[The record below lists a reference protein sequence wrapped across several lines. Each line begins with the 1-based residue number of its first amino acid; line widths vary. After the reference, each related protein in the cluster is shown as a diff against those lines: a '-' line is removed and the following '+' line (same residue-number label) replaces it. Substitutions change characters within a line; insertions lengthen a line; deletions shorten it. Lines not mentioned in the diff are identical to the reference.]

1 MITILS
7 RAACMGGPC
16 LCRPWHPIWF
26 AITVSLFS
34 FLYSFFNH
42 SSSLP
47 PWQISFHLI
56 KWLPWQLGL
65 KHRVEWKTHE
75 QVSKSPS
82 FFLLCVCVGGCMCV
96 TERQRDKEMERE
108 GKRDNNLPFI
118 PSFLHPFF
126 PHGKKR
132 EAKTKNKKRDP
143 SRFASVF
150 VKWREKH
157 IIKLHGLAVCSQAQ
171 TTPVMHKSIARKAN
185 WATFNKHKTGRGYL
199 IINSWSKKKKSRMR
213 TDVKPHL
220 KDMHTKNTHTH
231 TQKKIHRH
239 PFTFSWRRRCSFGVW
254 ISSEKTDFMLHH
266 VEDGF
271 PEA

>member
-1 MITILS
+1 M
-7 RAACMGGPC
+7 
-16 LCRPWHPIWF
+16 
-26 AITVSLFS
+26 
-34 FLYSFFNH
+34 
-42 SSSLP
+42 
-47 PWQISFHLI
+47 
-56 KWLPWQLGL
+56 
-65 KHRVEWKTHE
+65 
-75 QVSKSPS
+75 
-82 FFLLCVCVGGCMCV
+82 CVCDW
-96 TERQRDKEMERE
+96 ERESDKEMERE
-108 GKRDNNLPFI
+108 GERDNNLPFI

-126 PHGKKR
+126 PHGKK
-132 EAKTKNKKRDP
+132 KKQKKKNQQKRDP

-157 IIKLHGLAVCSQAQ
+157 IIKLHGLAVWSQAQ

-199 IINSWSKKKKSRMR
+199 IINSWSKKKIQDENWCKATFKRYAYKKHS
-213 TDVKPHL
+213 
-220 KDMHTKNTHTH
+220 H
-231 TQKKIHRH
+231 TQTQKTIHRH